1 MCDWEGVGIWYCW
14 REEIGKI
21 RALAS
26 YPWPCSLMHVC
37 LQWADMLKFLK
48 HKLAHITPIPLH
60 LSSGEWLLQWPI
72 RLAQLPRH
80 PLSHRLCLLCPY
92 SLYPTVFTSCWS
104 CNTPDTLL
112 TQTITL
118 AGSSCL
124 NSLKAGPFTF
134 LGSLMKWYFLHKAF
148 PDHRLKITN
157 SIFPSNLYIAPAL
170 SSP

>member
-26 YPWPCSLMHVC
+26 YPCPCSLMHVC

-80 PLSHRLCLLCPY
+80 AYSALTLSTPLCSPPAGPATHQTHSWLRPSRLLVLPAWTASKLDPSPSWGLWWNGIFSTRPSLTTGLKSQTPSSPAISISPLLCH
-92 SLYPTVFTSCWS
+92 
-104 CNTPDTLL
+104 
-112 TQTITL
+112 
-118 AGSSCL
+118 
-124 NSLKAGPFTF
+124 
-134 LGSLMKWYFLHKAF
+134 LHSAY
-148 PDHRLKITN
+148 HH
-157 SIFPSNLYIAPAL
+157 
-170 SSP
+170 